1 MLLSKHI
8 KHHIKIFKKW
18 EKAMTYETKKKKI
31 HGNIKCHTISL
42 RDQRTLNLQRVA
54 TPNYYLT
61 SFLTLKQMYLKDTT
75 S

>member
-1 MLLSKHI
+1 
-8 KHHIKIFKKW
+8 
-18 EKAMTYETKKKKI
+18 MTYETKKKKKN